1 MKINNLTVSYGE
13 KKVLSNLSLAFGDGI
28 TCIMGESGSGKTTL
42 LHTIAGLIEPESG
55 SISGRPE
62 KVSLMF
68 QDDRLFPWLTVLENV
83 SVVNDNKEKALEL
96 LKKME
101 LLEVADKM
109 PAELSGGMRRRV
121 SLARA
126 LAFEADLLIL
136 DEPFK
141 GLDAALTERIAG
153 IIRQTGVLTIIATHD
168 ERDVQLLDADKILI

>member
-55 SISGRPE
+55 SISERPE